1 MNITFSQTINRFKGI
16 GFLIRSDSPFSLII
30 PSHIPTRKEANMK
43 TPIQSLLFRAGISQ
57 AKVAAQLG
65 INAKTASQKLTG
77 QKDFWW
83 REVVALCDL
92 LGIENPREVF
102 PNGID
107 LQQDR
112 E

>member
-1 MNITFSQTINRFKGI
+1 
-16 GFLIRSDSPFSLII
+16 
-30 PSHIPTRKEANMK
+30 MK